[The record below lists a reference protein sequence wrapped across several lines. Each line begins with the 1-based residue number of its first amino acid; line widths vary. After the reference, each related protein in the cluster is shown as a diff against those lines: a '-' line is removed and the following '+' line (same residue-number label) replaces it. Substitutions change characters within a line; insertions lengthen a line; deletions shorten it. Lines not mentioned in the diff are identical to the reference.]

1 MRWKKR
7 GSRNEGGMQ
16 IILHN
21 VGPLGGVWVQRIVR
35 EGEGRMRKGRVTGLK
50 VSIGQRIA

>member
-7 GSRNEGGMQ
+7 GSRNEGGMK